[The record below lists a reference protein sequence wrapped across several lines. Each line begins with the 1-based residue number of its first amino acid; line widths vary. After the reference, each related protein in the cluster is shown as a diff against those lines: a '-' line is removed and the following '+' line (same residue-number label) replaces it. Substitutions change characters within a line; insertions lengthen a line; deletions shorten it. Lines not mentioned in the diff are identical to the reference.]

1 MNRRSQAATAMG
13 LNKQCGHAF
22 TLVELLVVIAVIGI
36 LASLL
41 MTALAGSKA
50 KAQGV
55 FCLGNVK
62 QLAAAWLM
70 YADDHNGRLA
80 NNFGGTDAQTNIN
93 WAADLLDWDLTSDN
107 TNLAALTQASL
118 GPYVSQAAAVYH
130 CPADTVLSSP
140 QQAAGWQYRVRSY
153 SMNASVGNAGQI
165 SAAGYNINNPDYV
178 QFFTLNSVPAASRI
192 FVFVDEHPD
201 TIYDGYFVN
210 RAYSAQWLRLPASY
224 HEGAASF
231 SFADGHAE
239 IHQWLCATTRL
250 APVPDAAPLPVVVG
264 ADLGDFNWV
273 VGHMSVK
280 QN

>member
-1 MNRRSQAATAMG
+1 MMG
-13 LNKQCGHAF
+13 AGKECSHAF

-55 FCLGNVK
+55 FCLSNVK

-80 NNFGGTDAQTNIN
+80 NNFGGTDAQTNNN
-93 WAADLLDWDLTSDN
+93 WVADLLDWDLTSDN
-107 TNLAALTQASL
+107 TNIAPLTQASL
-118 GPYVSQAAAVYH
+118 GSYVSQVAAVYR
-130 CPADTVLSSP
+130 CPADTVLSRI

-153 SMNASVGNAGQI
+153 SMNASVGDAGQI
-165 SAAGYNINNPDYV
+165 SAAGYNINNPEYI
-178 QFFTLNSVPAASRI
+178 QFFTLNSIPAASRI
-192 FVFVDEHPD
+192 FVFLDEHPD

-210 RAYSAQWLRLPASY
+210 RAYSGQWLRLPAAY
-224 HEGAASF
+224 HDGTASL

-239 IHQWLCATTRL
+239 IHQWLCATTKL
-250 APVPDAAPLPVVVG
+250 APVPDVAPLPVAVG
-264 ADLGDFNWV
+264 VDRRDFDWV